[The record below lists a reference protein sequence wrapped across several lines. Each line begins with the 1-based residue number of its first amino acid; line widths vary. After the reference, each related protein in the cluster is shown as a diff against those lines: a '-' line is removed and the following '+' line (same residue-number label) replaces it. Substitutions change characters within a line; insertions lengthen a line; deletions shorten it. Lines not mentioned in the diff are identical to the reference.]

1 MGGSCHIGPT
11 GEGASG
17 PRRPPPPPPPAGG
30 GGAAPPAGAE
40 PARFGTAS
48 VVLGLAG
55 LLPVLPL
62 VGSIAAVVCG
72 WLARDAPAPDR
83 DRGRI
88 GIVLGVLG
96 LLAPVIA
103 LFVYCVVL
111 GYPFPIHRYRAG

>member
-1 MGGSCHIGPT
+1 MSDSTVHT
-11 GEGASG
+11 A
-17 PRRPPPPPPPAGG
+17 PPPTSVAPD
-30 GGAAPPAGAE
+30 GAPSSAE
-40 PARFGTAS
+40 PARFGTAA

-72 WLARDAPAPDR
+72 WLARDAPTPER

-111 GYPFPIHRYRAG
+111 GYPLPIHRYRPG